1 MRVLFRHKYFV
12 NFFALLALL
21 LVLFCLF
28 SPKIQ
33 EYNSAVGDEQKEL
46 HIKAN
51 GNSDNVIRFSGG
63 YSYESHPAYYAEIAL
78 SLGLFLSLVLTK
90 RIIFS
95 FLFTFLFIFQFA
107 ILFQLLDSIENFPIN
122 YFYNTPVYS
131 LLFIAGI
138 LALSYWQ
145 SSVISHIYCQRF
157 QAKDTFK

>member
-33 EYNSAVGDEQKEL
+33 EYNSAVEDEQKEL

-51 GNSDNVIRFSGG
+51 GNSDNVISFSGG
-63 YSYESHPAYYAEIAL
+63 YSYGSHPAFYAEIAL
-78 SLGLFLSLVLTK
+78 SIGLFLSLVLTK

-95 FLFTFLFIFQFA
+95 FLFTFLFIFQFTL
-107 ILFQLLDSIENFPIN
+107 LFQLFNSIVNFPMS
-122 YFYNTPVYS
+122 YFYNTPTYS
-131 LLFIAGI
+131 LLFVASV

-145 SSVISHIYCQRF
+145 ASVIRHIYCQRF